1 MLLWKEPM
9 AQATGELKKKKKKG
23 EEKYEDRSSLP
34 QVLKMSEVILHLWRR
49 SKGLSSMRL
58 CVGVPFVRSW
68 LIRKSLRQNLSAPPL
83 HLKDSERKG
92 DPLLRH
98 QGINTK
104 LLPRPPL
111 LLPGAW
117 TILSVLSPPSLWSR
131 LCSDSSRPVHIQYIG
146 WPWRRARPRPSAV
159 HVSTSVCVCV
169 HSYMDLFQTCV
180 SCIPLARRLRP
191 LAQVVSIFSPTAP
204 P

>member
-1 MLLWKEPM
+1 MGAPVEGTNG
-9 AQATGELKKKKKKG
+9 AGNRGVKKKKKKG

-104 LLPRPPL
+104 LLPPP
-111 LLPGAW
+111 P
-117 TILSVLSPPSLWSR
+117 PPSSSLRCMNYPFRTLTSLSLVPALLWFFSAGAHT
-131 LCSDSSRPVHIQYIG
+131 VH
-146 WPWRRARPRPSAV
+146 RVTLKAS
-159 HVSTSVCVCV
+159 
-169 HSYMDLFQTCV
+169 
-180 SCIPLARRLRP
+180 
-191 LAQVVSIFSPTAP
+191 
-204 P
+204 